1 MRNDYRTKGKFE
13 KEYKEVIIVTDIPN
27 ATPYNECCRYIL
39 SHKDSHL
46 CLISGMNL
54 AMVIELGMMS
64 SLDMEMKQLV
74 DQVIET
80 GKISICSL

>member
-1 MRNDYRTKGKFE
+1 MSDFWHG
-13 KEYKEVIIVTDIPN
+13 
-27 ATPYNECCRYIL
+27 
-39 SHKDSHL
+39 
-46 CLISGMNL
+46 ISQR
-54 AMVIELGMMS
+54 VIELGMMS

>member
-1 MRNDYRTKGKFE
+1 
-13 KEYKEVIIVTDIPN
+13 
-27 ATPYNECCRYIL
+27 
-39 SHKDSHL
+39 
-46 CLISGMNL
+46 MNL